1 MRKFA
6 RKNESILPNQ
16 QLGTRRTSNF
26 PAAFPPA
33 ALQPRRTFPSSPH
46 LHRNILQPE
55 HVSGTFLQINRE
67 PGALG
72 TGVMKQSVYRSATI
86 HAHLLSHTVCTRTMH
101 PTRIFWVCSH
111 QSSANSN
118 PSQSFPISFSHPFS
132 LSLALAG
139 GGQHQRPPQLIHT
152 HLPEATCVCVVCVC
166 A

>member
-1 MRKFA
+1 MNLYYQTNNSEQDVRLI
-6 RKNESILPNQ
+6 S
-16 QLGTRRTSNF
+16 
-26 PAAFPPA
+26 
-33 ALQPRRTFPSSPH
+33 LQPFPQLRSS
-46 LHRNILQPE
+46 L
-55 HVSGTFLQINRE
+55 GE
-67 PGALG
+67 PSQVAPTYIGISCNLSTSPAHFCKSTGPGSLG
-72 TGVMKQSVYRSATI
+72 TGVMKQSVYRSATM

-152 HLPEATCVCVVCVC
+152 HLPEATCVCVVCVWCVC

>member
-1 MRKFA
+1 MNLYYQTNNSEQDVRLI
-6 RKNESILPNQ
+6 S
-16 QLGTRRTSNF
+16 
-26 PAAFPPA
+26 
-33 ALQPRRTFPSSPH
+33 LQPFPQLRSS
-46 LHRNILQPE
+46 L
-55 HVSGTFLQINRE
+55 GE
-67 PGALG
+67 PSQVAPTYIGISCNLSTSPALFCKSTGPGSLG

-86 HAHLLSHTVCTRTMH
+86 PAHLLSHTVCTRTMH

>member
-1 MRKFA
+1 MNLYYQTNNSEQDVRLI
-6 RKNESILPNQ
+6 S
-16 QLGTRRTSNF
+16 
-26 PAAFPPA
+26 
-33 ALQPRRTFPSSPH
+33 LQPFPQLRSSLGEPSQVAPH
-46 LHRNILQPE
+46 LRRNILQP
-55 HVSGTFLQINRE
+55 G
-67 PGALG
+67 PGARFFG
-72 TGVMKQSVYRSATI
+72 DRCHETKYVCRNASI
-86 HAHLLSHTVCTRTMH
+86 HTNLLSHTVCTRTMH